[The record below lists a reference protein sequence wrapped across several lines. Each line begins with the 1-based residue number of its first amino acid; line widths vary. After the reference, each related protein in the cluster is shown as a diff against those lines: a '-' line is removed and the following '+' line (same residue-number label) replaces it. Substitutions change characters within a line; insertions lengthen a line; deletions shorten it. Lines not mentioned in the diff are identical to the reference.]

1 MSFGYLLLRPFAVLI
16 YHTGIKKSNERVHK
30 METDMALSWLS
41 ELGKRVFG
49 SMDGLFYTLVAF
61 VVIDYITGVCVAIH
75 NKQLS
80 SDVGAHGIAKKIAI
94 FALVSLSNIIDRFLL
109 GSEDVLRTVTTVF
122 YMANEAMS
130 IMENV
135 GKVGLPLPQKLQ
147 NFLSHLRNTETT
159 RMVQSRSNGPG
170 SYQYVQSLQSS
181 STSWIKKRG
190 LPLASK

>member
-75 NKQLS
+75 NKRLS

-94 FALVSLSNIIDRFLL
+94 FALVSLSSIIDRFLL
-109 GSEDVLRTVTTVF
+109 PWYFSKWDRKFCSFCGSGNPTFPTFSNMLI
-122 YMANEAMS
+122 ASLAM
-130 IMENV
+130 
-135 GKVGLPLPQKLQ
+135 
-147 NFLSHLRNTETT
+147 
-159 RMVQSRSNGPG
+159 
-170 SYQYVQSLQSS
+170 
-181 STSWIKKRG
+181 
-190 LPLASK
+190 

>member
-1 MSFGYLLLRPFAVLI
+1 
-16 YHTGIKKSNERVHK
+16 
-30 METDMALSWLS
+30 METEMTLSWLS
-41 ELGKRVFG
+41 DLGKSVFG

-75 NKQLS
+75 KQLS

-94 FALVSLSNIIDRFLL
+94 FALVSLSSVIDRFLL

-122 YMANEAMS
+122 YIANEAMS

-147 NFLSHLRNTETT
+147 NFLSHFEKY
-159 RMVQSRSNGPG
+159 QGSR
-170 SYQYVQSLQSS
+170 
-181 STSWIKKRG
+181 K
-190 LPLASK
+190 

>member
-16 YHTGIKKSNERVHK
+16 YHTSIKKSNERVHK

-147 NFLSHLRNTETT
+147 NFLSHFEKYRDNKD
-159 RMVQSRSNGPG
+159 G
-170 SYQYVQSLQSS
+170 SKQE
-181 STSWIKKRG
+181 
-190 LPLASK
+190 

>member
-1 MSFGYLLLRPFAVLI
+1 
-16 YHTGIKKSNERVHK
+16 
-30 METDMALSWLS
+30 METEMTLSWLS
-41 ELGKRVFG
+41 DLGKSVFG

-109 GSEDVLRTVTTVF
+109 GSEDVRAHCYHRVLYGQRS
-122 YMANEAMS
+122 MS

-147 NFLSHLRNTETT
+147 KLLVSF
-159 RMVQSRSNGPG
+159 
-170 SYQYVQSLQSS
+170 
-181 STSWIKKRG
+181 
-190 LPLASK
+190 

>member
-1 MSFGYLLLRPFAVLI
+1 ML
-16 YHTGIKKSNERVHK
+16 
-30 METDMALSWLS
+30 
-41 ELGKRVFG
+41 
-49 SMDGLFYTLVAF
+49 
-61 VVIDYITGVCVAIH
+61 
-75 NKQLS
+75 
-80 SDVGAHGIAKKIAI
+80 GAHGIAKKIAI

-147 NFLSHLRNTETT
+147 NFLSHFETT

>member
-1 MSFGYLLLRPFAVLI
+1 
-16 YHTGIKKSNERVHK
+16 

-75 NKQLS
+75 INSCPAMWVPMESPRRSLF
-80 SDVGAHGIAKKIAI
+80 
-94 FALVSLSNIIDRFLL
+94 FALVSLSSVIDRFLL

-122 YMANEAMS
+122 YIANEAMS

-147 NFLSHLRNTETT
+147 NFLSHFEKY
-159 RMVQSRSNGPG
+159 QGSR
-170 SYQYVQSLQSS
+170 
-181 STSWIKKRG
+181 K
-190 LPLASK
+190 

>member
-1 MSFGYLLLRPFAVLI
+1 
-16 YHTGIKKSNERVHK
+16 

-94 FALVSLSNIIDRFLL
+94 FALVSLRRCPAHCYHR
-109 GSEDVLRTVTTVF
+109 VL
-122 YMANEAMS
+122 Y
-130 IMENV
+130 
-135 GKVGLPLPQKLQ
+135 GQ
-147 NFLSHLRNTETT
+147 
-159 RMVQSRSNGPG
+159 RSNEHYG
-170 SYQYVQSLQSS
+170 
-181 STSWIKKRG
+181 KRG
-190 LPLASK
+190 KGRTAFAAKASELLVSF